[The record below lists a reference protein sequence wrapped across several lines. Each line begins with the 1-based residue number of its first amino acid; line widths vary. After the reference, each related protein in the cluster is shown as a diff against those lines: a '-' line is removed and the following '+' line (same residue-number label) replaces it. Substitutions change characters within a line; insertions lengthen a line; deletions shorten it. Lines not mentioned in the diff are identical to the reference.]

1 MRFNPN
7 IPNLKELS
15 KSIDAFKSYGQK
27 LLSISLNS
35 CDKLGPD
42 LPMTPRPGADEYEE
56 EKWAYRS
63 RARERV

>member
-56 EKWAYRS
+56 EK
-63 RARERV
+63 